1 MVQAIILAAVATTS
15 FGVFFNVRGVNL
27 IISGLNG
34 GLGYCLYNMLVTNGS
49 ESYVGMF
56 FASLAMAIFAEFAA
70 RLRKSPAT
78 IFLAPALVPIVPGGR
93 LFNFVLHLLEGNN
106 SLAVVD
112 GIYTLLESGA
122 IAVGIIV
129 VSSVTKVIVRS
140 LNKRKLGSKR

>member
-1 MVQAIILAAVATTS
+1 MLQAIGLAAIATTS
-15 FGVFFNVRGVNL
+15 FGVFFNVRGKNL
-27 IISGLNG
+27 PITGLIG
-34 GLGYCLYNMLVTNGS
+34 GIGYYLYTILVTNGF

-56 FASLAMAIFAEFAA
+56 AASFVMAILAEFAA
-70 RLRKSPAT
+70 RWRKAPAT

-106 SLAVVD
+106 DLAVVD
-112 GIYTLLESGA
+112 GIYTLLESGS

-140 LNKRKLGSKR
+140 LNQRKLLN